1 MKSVKFEELLKEK
14 FGKKS
19 SIVSY
24 RSGNY
29 CYTYNRVSSKEQ
41 MVNGNS
47 LKWQDER
54 IEDFARKQNFFIK
67 KRFGGT
73 FESAKTDERKE
84 FQKMLEDIKKDK
96 SISTILVYSYDR
108 FSRSGANGIFL
119 LENLKKLGVKIIAVT
134 QEIDSTTPTGNFQQ
148 NLYMLLSK
156 LDNDMRKDKSVSGTK
171 SLLQK
176 GYWTYA
182 TPRGYTNT
190 NRLTTADKHIYVI
203 NEEGEK
209 LKKAFVWKACG
220 KYSNQQILEKLALLG
235 VNVTI
240 RHLAWILANPF
251 YCGYIK
257 VALLPGEIIKGKHP
271 ALIDEDTFLKANNI
285 SGENPRSG
293 VKKIREKSELPL
305 KIFMRDAV
313 SGSPLTGYHNKKKN
327 LFYYKSIKQGTKL
340 SVSAKNLNEKFEHV
354 MSHFQYDLKYKDRL
368 KNILLDKLKGRFAD
382 DQTNEK
388 NSRKRVTEIKG
399 QLEKVEERF
408 VLGEISKEQY
418 EKFSTLYSAQI
429 KSIEQELDQ
438 SGKISSN
445 LELAVEKGLKYAQNL
460 RQLWVSSDYHEKQRL
475 QYLVFPEGMLYSK
488 KNDEVLT
495 TRINTLFGQIAL
507 LSRTSGKNKKGKPET
522 ECLFGSSVA
531 PTGIEPVTKI

>member
-54 IEDFARKQNFFIK
+54 IEDFAKKQDFFIK

-84 FQKMLEDIKKDK
+84 FQKMLDDIKKDK

-171 SLLQK
+171 SLLQR

-190 NRLTTADKHIYVI
+190 NKLTTADKHVYVI

-209 LKKAFVWKACG
+209 LKKAFLWKASG
-220 KYSNQQILEKLALLG
+220 KYSNQQILEKLAQLG
-235 VNVTI
+235 VKVTI

-257 VALLPGEIIKGKHP
+257 VALLPEEIIKGKHP
-271 ALIDEDTFLKANNI
+271 ALIDEETFLKANNI
-285 SGENPRSG
+285 SLENPRSG

-305 KIFMRDAV
+305 KIFMRDAQ
-313 SGSPLTGYHNKKKN
+313 SGSPLTGYLNKKKN
-327 LFYYKSIKQGTKL
+327 LHYYKSIKAGSRL
-340 SVSAKNLNEKFEHV
+340 SVSAKLLNGKFEEL
-354 MSHFQYDLKYKDRL
+354 MGRFQYDVKYKNRL
-368 KNILLDKLKGRFAD
+368 REKLTEKLRARLASEVVD
-382 DQTNEK
+382 EK
-388 NSRKRVTEIKG
+388 NLRKRVSEIRN

-408 VLGEISKEQY
+408 VIGEISREQY
-418 EKFSTLYSAQI
+418 LKYSSLYGQQIEK
-429 KSIEQELDQ
+429 IEQEISQHDKL
-438 SGKISSN
+438 SSN
-445 LELAVEKGLKYAQNL
+445 LEKAIEKGLRYAQNL
-460 RQLWVSSDYHEKQRL
+460 SQLWVTADYHGKQRL
-475 QYLVFPEGMLYSK
+475 QYLVFPEGMMYDK
-488 KNDEVLT
+488 KKDEVLT
-495 TRINTLFGQIAL
+495 TRVNSLFGEIAL
-507 LSRTSGKNKKGKPET
+507 LSRNSGKNKKGKPES
-522 ECLFGSSVA
+522 ECLFGSSVV
-531 PTGIEPVTKI
+531 PTGIEPVSKV